1 MCLLIS
7 ELGFPIIHVAW
18 TLSAVLTGLLPT
30 PIALLYVHEQT
41 SLFYGWYSNRTRGDR
56 KRQGLGAGA
65 GPVAPL
71 PEAIER
77 APLAV

>member
-30 PIALLYVHEQT
+30 PTAWLWFRDVKP
-41 SLFYGWYSNRTRGDR
+41 F
-56 KRQGLGAGA
+56 
-65 GPVAPL
+65 
-71 PEAIER
+71 R
-77 APLAV
+77 AAA